1 MTKKIC
7 LSKQAFKRFVIE
19 KSKMKSRDYSSILM
33 VYLSLYKDGSV
44 SSFLAYNIAKCYLNM
59 FDFPPAEKWIK
70 KAISLEPLDKYYL
83 FLAQVHEFKYDYD
96 NAVKLYFKVLQDNPN
111 DEWAL
116 HNIVLFYQRPGGD
129 SYVDKRFVRECL
141 IKLINR
147 NKDDNLPFYCF
158 ELAKI
163 EFSNGEYSVAE
174 ELLNKAVL
182 SLEPIAPI
190 LLKDIDELMENIW
203 DKK

>member
-1 MTKKIC
+1 MTKKMC
-7 LSKQAFKRFVIE
+7 LPKQAFTRFVNE
-19 KSKMKSRDYSSILM
+19 KSKIKSCDYSSILM
-33 VYLSLYKDGSV
+33 IYLSLYKNGNAFSL
-44 SSFLAYNIAKCYLNM
+44 LAYNIAKCYLNM
-59 FDFPPAEKWIK
+59 FDFPPAEEWIK
-70 KAISLEPLDKYYL
+70 KAIALEPLDKYYL
-83 FLAQVHEFKYDYD
+83 FLAQVYEFKYDYD
-96 NAVKLYFKVLQDNPN
+96 NAVKLYLKVLQDHPN

-129 SYVDKRFVRECL
+129 SYVDKQFVRECL

-158 ELAKI
+158 ELARI
-163 EFSNGEYSVAE
+163 EYSNGEYSVAE

-190 LLKDIDELMENIW
+190 LLKDINELMEKIW
-203 DKK
+203 NKK